1 RRGASHTRARARSPV
16 PHARCRQSGWRC
28 RDRDPRGARCPRR
41 RRAALGLAFDHVCLL
56 RRGLRDRGRVRSS
69 RAARPGERGACRR
82 RGAPLMFGV
91 GPEELVLVL
100 IVALLVLG
108 PERLPRMAR
117 DVGRVVGELRRT
129 SDEFRAEFLNAD
141 KYLEKPASAPAAVA
155 LLAVPPTTPRD
166 PNESAFD
173 REMREARERLAASRE
188 KPAT

>member
-1 RRGASHTRARARSPV
+1 
-16 PHARCRQSGWRC
+16 
-28 RDRDPRGARCPRR
+28 
-41 RRAALGLAFDHVCLL
+41 
-56 RRGLRDRGRVRSS
+56 
-69 RAARPGERGACRR
+69 
-82 RGAPLMFGV
+82 MFGV

-108 PERLPRMAR
+108 PERLPRIAR

-129 SDEFRAEFLNAD
+129 SDEFREEFLNAD
-141 KYLEKPASAPAAVA
+141 KYLEKPASAPAPVTQPAPA
-155 LLAVPPTTPRD
+155 AIAATTPSD